1 MNRFRRITF
10 FATFVFLV
18 GATEPAMAAV
28 SRRPTPAAKKNA
40 KNNQALLTKAW
51 SLKKQDLSKKLAFTE
66 RILKNLE
73 NGRYNAQN
81 RSKAILATALIA
93 LREEETRIVGAELI
107 HAAAQASA
115 LDLSR
120 DAAGHIWN
128 EALKQLPEDTQLGT
142 SSLSS
147 IAVSL
152 SSSKIP
158 DLGDA
163 HRYYLA
169 LEHLNQGKSND
180 ALRLLSQIGPESK
193 YYRRSKLH
201 EGMVH
206 AAKGDRG
213 KAKDALEV
221 AASLEQTLAESE
233 ADMSDEVLVA
243 IKEKAILNLARLHF
257 ESGEFKS
264 ALSLYRSIDAQS
276 SLFYESLS
284 EQGWAFFMAGYPNRA
299 LGSEYGATSPHF
311 NQLFQPDQ
319 YFLNAAV
326 NYWLCDFDAAKN
338 TIHKFVAHT
347 KEDANLL
354 RKWAARSSRKQDK
367 NASRIYQLVED
378 ISQGVSQK
386 NSQLGPKSL
395 QTLGRKQVLMNGVK
409 EIHQLRQLRLSLLAK
424 KWPRR
429 SKNHF
434 INALINLEE
443 REKERVAR
451 IANLSIAAMQKE
463 YERSLNQLR
472 IINLEIMTAEKDRLM
487 EQGRTSVGQEFLGT
501 EKEFL
506 ELAENSTRKWND
518 SKQEY
523 WKDELD
529 KFVFNKKS
537 QCSKPEGETKN
548 EDE

>member
-1 MNRFRRITF
+1 MGSIRLTSL
-10 FATFVFLV
+10 FATLVFLV
-18 GATEPAMAAV
+18 SAGQPAVAAV
-28 SRRPTPAAKKNA
+28 SKRPSRVVKKSASND
-40 KNNQALLTKAW
+40 QALLTKAW

-73 NGRYNAQN
+73 KGRYTAQN
-81 RSKAILATALIA
+81 RSKAILATALVA

-107 HAAAQASA
+107 TAAAEASS
-115 LDLSR
+115 LKLSR
-120 DAAGHIWN
+120 DATGHIWN
-128 EALKQLPEDTQLGT
+128 EVLKLLPEETQLGT

-147 IAVSL
+147 IAASL
-152 SSSKIP
+152 DPSSVY

-169 LEHLNQGKSND
+169 LDQLSDGKSNE
-180 ALRLLSQIGPESK
+180 ALRSLALIGPDSK
-193 YYRRSKLH
+193 YYRRSKLQ
-201 EGMVH
+201 EGMLH
-206 AAKGDRG
+206 AATGDRG
-213 KAKDALEV
+213 KAKEALEI

-233 ADMSDEVLVA
+233 ADLSDETLIA

-257 ESGEFKS
+257 ESGEFKL
-264 ALSLYRSIDAQS
+264 AISLYRSIDAQS
-276 SLFYESLS
+276 TLFYESLS

-326 NYWLCDFDAAKN
+326 NYWLCDFGAAKN
-338 TIHKFVAHT
+338 AIHKFVAHT

-354 RKWAARSSRKQDK
+354 RKWAAATSGKKEK
-367 NASRIYQLVED
+367 NSGRIYQMVED
-378 ISQGVSQK
+378 ISQGVTQK

-409 EIHQLRQLRLSLLAK
+409 EIHELRQLRLSLLAK

-429 SKNHF
+429 SKSHF
-434 INALINLEE
+434 INALLNLEE
-443 REKERVAR
+443 REKQRVAR
-451 IANLSIAAMQKE
+451 IAQMSITTMQKE
-463 YERSLNQLR
+463 YERSLNQMRL
-472 IINLEIMTAEKDRLM
+472 INLEIMTAEKDRLM
-487 EQGRTSVGQEFLGT
+487 EQGRTSIGQEFLGT

-506 ELAENSTRKWND
+506 EVAENNARKWND
-518 SKQEY
+518 AKQEY

-529 KFVFNKKS
+529 NFVFNKKS
-537 QCSKPEGETKN
+537 QCSTQEGETKN